1 MRCFMSLG
9 LCLLGIQ
16 ISNGFL
22 GADSCAR
29 EWLQNQGNC
38 YAYFDD
44 QKTWQ
49 EAEIECQSYG
59 PGAHLASILTVQET
73 HLVSEYISTY
83 QTVLSNVWIG
93 LSDVSQTR
101 RWRWADESTYNYK
114 AWMPRQPDNYRKAE
128 YCVELRRS
136 TGFNQWN
143 DAPCKKRN
151 AYICKHEL

>member
-1 MRCFMSLG
+1 MNTW
-9 LCLLGIQ
+9 LLEREIGQ
-16 ISNGFL
+16 AE
-22 GADSCAR
+22 ADTCAR

-38 YAYFDD
+38 YVYFDD
-44 QKTWQ
+44 LKTWQ

-59 PGAHLASILTVQET
+59 RRAHFTSILIVQEP
-73 HLVSEYISTY
+73 HLVSEHISIY
-83 QTVLSNVWIG
+83 QTGLSNVWIG
-93 LSDVSQTR
+93 LSDVCQTG

-114 AWMPRQPDNYRKAE
+114 AWMPGQPDNYGKAE
-128 YCVELRRS
+128 HCVELRRS